1 MSRKP
6 SAEVLEIEDHGSDT
20 KQEDDHSIKSR
31 GRARKPSSDVDE
43 DKKEAITEKRR
54 GRVRTPSVEL
64 SETTANVEQKEIA
77 GHKSDEA
84 LKPILEEEPEPEVEK
99 RIESNAEQVI
109 IIDKPKKR
117 LRKASSKESDTLLD
131 NKEKINTDLEV
142 ANKAES
148 THSNN
153 SEQRDVREPFVS
165 TTKSEV
171 EADLE
176 GEMEVQETNQK
187 HTTKERPKRRGR
199 KASANETEDA
209 SEKLEKAEDHL
220 KAINTD
226 GKLAV
231 VLPTTSNEIDNTNTE
246 IVADL
251 EIKPKRRAR
260 KASAKETNT
269 TSDKRRRL

>member
-1 MSRKP
+1 M
-6 SAEVLEIEDHGSDT
+6 
-20 KQEDDHSIKSR
+20 
-31 GRARKPSSDVDE
+31 
-43 DKKEAITEKRR
+43 
-54 GRVRTPSVEL
+54 
-64 SETTANVEQKEIA
+64 
-77 GHKSDEA
+77 
-84 LKPILEEEPEPEVEK
+84 
-99 RIESNAEQVI
+99 
-109 IIDKPKKR
+109 
-117 LRKASSKESDTLLD
+117 
-131 NKEKINTDLEV
+131 
-142 ANKAES
+142 
-148 THSNN
+148 
-153 SEQRDVREPFVS
+153 
-165 TTKSEV
+165 

-260 KASAKETNT
+260 KSICKGNEHDVGQKGEDCRYFSTSQRSGTFAVHQKEFGSLGIKGATRACT
-269 TSDKRRRL
+269 GCYFEYIQGRTRSR